1 MPIRTITTICKKGTP
16 MLEPFLLRAAAAGLV
31 IAAIAGPL
39 GSVLVWRRMAYF
51 GDALSHTALLGVAM
65 GLALGASPTPAI
77 IALCLFVALLLSVL
91 ERRGLLSSDTLL
103 GLAAHGALSFGMIAI
118 SLLPAANIDLY
129 AYLFGDILTVSGMQ
143 LIWMTA
149 AAVIGL
155 LLLAYYWN
163 ALVAITVHEDL
174 AAVEGVPVTWVRTLY
189 LLLIALTIA
198 LAMRVVGVLLVTAL
212 MIIPAAAARA
222 WARSPESMA
231 VGAAVMG
238 MAAVLLGL
246 GFSVGADTPTG
257 PSIVAAACVL
267 CVGSF
272 VLWRQKVF

>member
-1 MPIRTITTICKKGTP
+1 

-174 AAVEGVPVTWVRTLY
+174 AAVEGVAVALVRTLY

-212 MIIPAAAARA
+212 MIIPAASARA
-222 WARSPESMA
+222 WARSPEAMA
-231 VGAAVMG
+231 VGAALMG
-238 MAAVLLGL
+238 MVSVLLGV

-257 PSIVAAACVL
+257 PSIVASACVL
-267 CVGSF
+267 CVLSF
-272 VLWRQKVF
+272 VVWRNKAA